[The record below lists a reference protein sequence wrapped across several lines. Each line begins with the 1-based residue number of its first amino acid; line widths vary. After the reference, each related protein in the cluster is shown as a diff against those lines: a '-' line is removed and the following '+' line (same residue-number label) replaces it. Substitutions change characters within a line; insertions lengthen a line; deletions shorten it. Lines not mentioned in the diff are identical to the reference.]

1 MYNFASILL
10 NDKLHE
16 NTYNILVGV
25 GPKNANKAKLESDY
39 FFIFPFCF

>member
-1 MYNFASILL
+1 MYNFASTLL

-25 GPKNANKAKLESDY
+25 GPKKIGPQEKSLLY
-39 FFIFPFCF
+39 TQF